1 MVFRLIPARTFKC
14 FAVNRNP
21 LILLA
26 IPPSRGSHCVRLC
39 VSFGQA
45 VGVVDA
51 YCWPKD
57 CATVHGEPTRKTVR
71 RGVALPNGESS
82 PPRSPPRVPSSAAG
96 VAEFLNPRSLVA
108 DAARGPTFARH
119 RVPRAAEGR
128 TGCGWRG
135 GMRPHY
141 TPCVA
146 ADLCTAAA
154 AVRITSSTCLGWES
168 IGTWL
173 LFISTV
179 VAPMRF
185 AANFI
190 TRPHFG
196 SGEKCALTIFQSRPR
211 LA

>member
-1 MVFRLIPARTFKC
+1 MVFRLIAARTFKC
-14 FAVNRNP
+14 FTVNCNH

-26 IPPSRGSHCVRLC
+26 IPPLQRSH
-39 VSFGQA
+39 S
-45 VGVVDA
+45 
-51 YCWPKD
+51 
-57 CATVHGEPTRKTVR
+57 
-71 RGVALPNGESS
+71 
-82 PPRSPPRVPSSAAG
+82 
-96 VAEFLNPRSLVA
+96 
-108 DAARGPTFARH
+108 ARH
-119 RVPRAAEGR
+119 RVPRAAEGH

-141 TPCVA
+141 TPCLA